1 MCLNC
6 GCGMMDNDMGDKDN
20 VVLEDLALGAI
31 ASNMNGQ
38 ETLTNMKQS
47 LEQIKVEDLDKKIE
61 EVKKRKSGGGN
72 V

>member
-20 VVLEDLALGAI
+20 VTIEDVAKAAI

-38 ETLTNMKQS
+38 ETITNMKQS
-47 LEQIKVEDLDKKIE
+47 LEQIKAEDLDKKIE
-61 EVKKRKSGGGN
+61 EVKQKKPSIGA
-72 V
+72 